1 MKKLIT
7 LVIAAVMVLSMIPVM
22 TISTSAAEIVG
33 DWTIF
38 RDPEKYEVEE
48 GEVIKPDPGYEY
60 TSDGFTT
67 IACDWT
73 NYTPFFTTQTKE
85 PKPLKE
91 GFYMEVR
98 VDAYPYG
105 GEDGG
110 ADHWISFNI
119 SDVEGVSPGSIDW
132 GNNWLCL
139 LRGDGNG
146 ANAVCETFVTTKTTE
161 EKVGSFAIQGRP
173 EVSVPTDDQGREI
186 YTFEISWD
194 GVDYTIK
201 VNGAKLSNQTTS
213 DKLKSWIE
221 SGDYYVG
228 VTMHAGVPDATAGL
242 TILKCGTS
250 AGDATTPVGSDSL
263 EPEDNMLN
271 FAPKADP
278 STVEANKPALLWDA
292 TKTSFKKD
300 PQGVDVKLTAQGDD
314 SYHITATG
322 YTPYWSWNIKS
333 EMTYSIEDFPVFS
346 MVLKNFWGDNGG
358 FYYCAGDI
366 MSARNDYQSAWSIYD
381 EGCMMFG
388 ENEEYSLVV
397 VDMAALGLIDEA
409 LLAKDGRIHS
419 VRPHFSV
426 SNPSDPE
433 LTDWDVMYMGWF
445 RSVEEAQQYAMDR
458 LQMEPVT
465 EPESTEAPE
474 TNAPETNAPET
485 NVPETNAPETNVP
498 ETNAATTDPS
508 AQGGCSSVIGFS
520 MVAILAAAA
529 AAVALKKKD

>member
-7 LVIAAVMVLSMIPVM
+7 LVIAAIMVLSMIPVM
-22 TISTSAAEIVG
+22 AISTSAAEVEG

-38 RDPEKYEVEE
+38 RDPGRYEVEE
-48 GEVIKPDPGYEY
+48 GEVIKPEPGYEY
-60 TSDGFTT
+60 TSEGFTT

-73 NYTPFFTTQTKE
+73 NYTPFFTAQTKE
-85 PKPLKE
+85 AQPLKE

-98 VDAYPYG
+98 VDEYPYG

-119 SDVEGVSPGSIDW
+119 SDVPGVSPGSIDW

-139 LRGDGNG
+139 VRGSGNG
-146 ANAVCETFVTTKTTE
+146 SATVENFLTTKTTE
-161 EKVGSFAIQGRP
+161 QAGGSFAHQGSP
-173 EVSVPTDDQGREI
+173 SISIPMDDQNREI

-194 GVDYTIK
+194 GSAYTIK
-201 VNGAKLSNQTTS
+201 VNNNVLSNSTIS
-213 DKLKSWIE
+213 NALLKWIE
-221 SGDYYVG
+221 SGEYYVG
-228 VTMHAGVPDATAGL
+228 VTMHSGVSNATAGL
-242 TILKCGTS
+242 TILKHGNS
-250 AGDATTPVGSDSL
+250 ADNAVVPVGSDSMQ
-263 EPEDNMLN
+263 PEDNMLN

-278 STVEANKPALLWDA
+278 STVEANQPALLWDA
-292 TKTSFKKD
+292 TKTSFRKD
-300 PQGVDVKLTAQGDD
+300 PEGTDVILRPQGDN
-314 SYHITATG
+314 SYHVTATG
-322 YTPYWSWNIKS
+322 YTPYWQWSVKS
-333 EMTYSIEDFPVFS
+333 DLTYSISDFPVFC

-426 SNPSDPE
+426 SDPSDPE

-474 TNAPETNAPET
+474 TNAPETN
-485 NVPETNAPETNVP
+485 VPETNAPETNVP
-498 ETNAATTDPS
+498 ETNVPETNAATADPS

-529 AAVALKKKD
+529 AAVALKKKN